1 MQPRTILLKA
11 CPRCEGALVEYSDQ
25 YGPYRQCLQCG
36 YMRDL
41 EEESF
46 PVGKAVPS
54 KESAD
59 TAA

>member
-1 MQPRTILLKA
+1 MQPRTIQLKA

-25 YGPYRQCLQCG
+25 YGPYRECLQCG

-41 EEESF
+41 QQE
-46 PVGKAVPS
+46 PYPLGNVGSA
-54 KESAD
+54 KESAE